1 MFLFSILRSRYDGVW
16 GDHPDAVATVRE
28 PLRTAGERPALWD
41 VLRRVPRP
49 PHEGVW
55 GPTPRGVHAPVRPS
69 GKPAAFHFML
79 LQVPRR
85 AHEAMRVSTG
95 PAGRGARDRN
105 EDIDGRDP

>member
-1 MFLFSILRSRYDGVW
+1 MFLFSILQSRYDGVG

-55 GPTPRGVHAPVRPS
+55 GPTPRGMRAPVRPS
-69 GKPAAFHFML
+69 GKPAAIHFML
-79 LQVPRR
+79 LHVPDLPYV
-85 AHEAMRVSTG
+85 AMRASTG
-95 PAGRGARDRN
+95 PARLGARDQK
-105 EDIDGRDP
+105 EDIEGRDP